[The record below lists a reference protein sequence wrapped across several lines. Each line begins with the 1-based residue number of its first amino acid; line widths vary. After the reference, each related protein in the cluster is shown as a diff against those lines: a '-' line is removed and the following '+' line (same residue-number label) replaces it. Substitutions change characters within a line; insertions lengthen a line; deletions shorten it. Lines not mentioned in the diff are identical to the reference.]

1 MAGTSTGR
9 ASVGASG
16 AGVGQ
21 DVIHVFGNYELD
33 LARIELRR
41 SGEPVPIEPQVFDVL
56 AYLVDHRERVITKE
70 ELLDNIWGDRFV
82 SESALTTRIK
92 AARRAIGDDGS
103 RQALIRTAHG
113 RGYRFIGTL
122 AGEAPSAERLA
133 VERPAHLAGRQ
144 RELAD
149 LNERLARAMRG
160 ERQVVFVAGAP
171 GIGKTTVVQQFL
183 ASLPSDVVV
192 GVGQCVELRGV
203 GEAYLPVLGAI
214 RQACTSANGQW
225 LVERLS
231 ELAPSWIV
239 QLHGLVSPETADRLR
254 AQSIGATGDR
264 MLRELL
270 DVLCSTV
277 PASPVLVLTLEDLH
291 WSDGSTLDLL
301 DALAADRREAPLLVI
316 ATHRPG
322 GGPSSSQAIH
332 ALAVGLRLRQRAGL
346 ITLDA
351 LGVDEVGELVAS
363 RAGSEADAELV
374 TLIHQRTGGVPLF
387 AEHLLDDWLRA
398 GWLRIE
404 SGSLVATKPL
414 TELADAIPDGIRLL
428 IEHTADRLPA
438 ADRAVLGA
446 AAIAGRSFT
455 SAEVSAAIHQP
466 DEDVEAIL
474 ADLARRGVFIHA
486 RGERSWPDGTITS
499 AFAFD
504 HDLYRDVVYG
514 RVGVTQTAGYHLRI
528 GSRLEAGHQSE
539 LAPLA
544 SSLAVHFTSGGDLD
558 RAVRYRLMAADDQ
571 LQRSAHREAIDHLHA
586 AAGLLTRLP
595 DDPSHLEEAVHV
607 QVALG
612 NALLT
617 AKGYAAPETA
627 DAYRQARRLC
637 DRLGDGVH
645 VLPVLYGLWNASL
658 VAGQPRAAL
667 EIAETFLDLAERAR
681 HPGVAVARRAV
692 AWPLLFLGEPA
703 KALAHL
709 EQIPASF
716 DDTTTAALIAAFGE
730 DPAATGSSVRAW
742 ARWLRGDEDGADTA
756 IAAAL
761 QRAATLAHPL
771 TETYVYTVAALLAQ
785 MQDDPDA
792 ALHRAK
798 RAVTVAS
805 EHGIPVFEA
814 LASTPLAWATAQ
826 LELGDGIS
834 LQRQALSGM
843 ARTGTAVTLAAAMAT
858 LAELQGAAG
867 DTDGALA
874 TVGQALAIAQRTE
887 EQYYQPE
894 LHRIQAQLLAQRGAT
909 AAAAAAAASAISAA
923 DTQGSMPF
931 AARAR
936 RVLAALSP
944 GV

>member
-1 MAGTSTGR
+1 
-9 ASVGASG
+9 
-16 AGVGQ
+16 
-21 DVIHVFGNYELD
+21 VIHAFGDCELD

-41 SGEPVPIEPQVFDVL
+41 SGVAVPIEPQVFDVL
-56 AYLVDHRERVITKE
+56 AYLVKHRERVVTKE

-92 AARRAIGDDGS
+92 TARRAIGDDGS

-122 AGEAPSAERLA
+122 AGEGPSVEPSA
-133 VERPAHLAGRQ
+133 VQRPTQLAGRR
-144 RELAD
+144 RELAE

-171 GIGKTTVVQQFL
+171 GIGKTTVVRQFL
-183 ASLPSDVVV
+183 ASLPSDVLV
-192 GVGQCVELRGV
+192 GVGQCVELRGA

-214 RQACTSANGQW
+214 RQACTTANGQS

-231 ELAPSWIV
+231 ELAPSWV
-239 QLHGLVSPETADRLR
+239 LQLPGLVSSDAADRLR
-254 AQSIGATGDR
+254 AQSIGASSDR

-270 DVLCSTV
+270 DAVCSAPEAPT
-277 PASPVLVLTLEDLH
+277 LVLALEDLH

-301 DALAADRREAPLLVI
+301 DAVAADRRGAPLLVI

-322 GGPSSSQAIH
+322 DGSSASQAVH
-332 ALAVGLRLRQRAGL
+332 ALAVGLRLRQRASL

-404 SGSLVATKPL
+404 SGTVIATKPL
-414 TELADAIPDGIRLL
+414 AELADAIPDGIRLL
-428 IEHTADRLPA
+428 IEHTANRLPT
-438 ADRAVLGA
+438 ADQAVLGG

-455 SAEVSAAIHQP
+455 SAEVSGATHQP

-486 RGERSWPDGTITS
+486 GGERTWPDGTITS

-504 HDLYRDVVYG
+504 HDLYRDVLYG
-514 RVGVTQTAGYHLRI
+514 RVGPTRAAGHHLRI
-528 GSRLEAGHQSE
+528 GSRLEDAHRSQ

-544 SSLAVHFTSGGDLD
+544 PTLAVHFTRAGDLD
-558 RAVRYRLMAADDQ
+558 RAVRYRIMAADDQ

-586 AAGLLTRLP
+586 AAELLTRLP
-595 DDPSHLEEAVHV
+595 DDPAHLEQAVHV

-617 AKGYAAPETA
+617 AKGYAAPETT
-627 DAYRQARRLC
+627 DAYREARRLC
-637 DRLGDGVH
+637 DRLGDDVH

-658 VAGQPRAAL
+658 VGGRPRAAL
-667 EIAETFLDLAERAR
+667 EIAETFLDLAARTR
-681 HPGVAVARRAV
+681 HPGIAVAHRAV
-692 AWPLLFLGEPA
+692 AWPLLFLGDPA
-703 KALAHL
+703 RALAHL
-709 EQIPASF
+709 EQIPSSF

-742 ARWLRGDEDGADTA
+742 ARWIRGDNDGADRA

-761 QRAATLAHPL
+761 DRAATLGHPL
-771 TETYVYTVAALLAQ
+771 TETYVHTIAALLAQ
-785 MQDDPDA
+785 MRDDPDT
-792 ALHRAK
+792 ALNHAT

-805 EHGIPVFEA
+805 EHAIPVFEA
-814 LASTPLAWATAQ
+814 LASTPLAWATAR

-843 ARTGTAVTLAAAMAT
+843 ARTGTAATLTAAMAT
-858 LAELQGAAG
+858 LAELLGAAG

-874 TVGQALAIAQRTE
+874 TIGEALAIAQRTDE
-887 EQYYQPE
+887 RYYQPE
-894 LHRIQAQLLAQRGAT
+894 LHRIQAQLFDQRGAT
-909 AAAAAAAASAISAA
+909 SDAAAAAAAAMSAA

-936 RVLAALSP
+936 RVLATLSP
-944 GV
+944 GN

>member
-1 MAGTSTGR
+1 
-9 ASVGASG
+9 
-16 AGVGQ
+16 
-21 DVIHVFGNYELD
+21 VIHAFGDYELD

-41 SGEPVPIEPQVFDVL
+41 SGVTAPIEPQVFDVL
-56 AYLVDHRERVITKE
+56 AYLVEHRERVVTKE

-122 AGEAPSAERLA
+122 AGEAPRVEPPAEP
-133 VERPAHLAGRQ
+133 RPAHIAGRR
-144 RELAD
+144 RELAE

-171 GIGKTTVVQQFL
+171 GIGKTTVVRQFL
-183 ASLPSDVVV
+183 AALPSDVVV
-192 GVGQCVELRGV
+192 GFGQCVELRGA

-214 RQACTSANGQW
+214 RQACTAATGQS
-225 LVERLS
+225 LVEQLS
-231 ELAPSWIV
+231 ELAPSWV
-239 QLHGLVSPETADRLR
+239 LQLPGLVSPDAADRLR

-270 DVLCSTV
+270 DALCSAE
-277 PASPVLVLTLEDLH
+277 PGARVLVLALEDLH

-301 DALAADRREAPLLVI
+301 DALATDRRAARLLVI

-322 GGPSSSQAIH
+322 DGSSTSQAVH
-332 ALAVGLRLRQRAGL
+332 ALAVGLRLRQRASL

-363 RAGSEADAELV
+363 RAGSEADGELV
-374 TLIHQRTGGVPLF
+374 TLIHERTGGVPLF

-404 SGSLVATKPL
+404 SGSVVATKPL
-414 TELADAIPDGIRLL
+414 AELADAIPDGIRLL

-438 ADRAVLGA
+438 ADQAVLGGA
-446 AAIAGRSFT
+446 AVAGRSFT
-455 SAEVSAAIHQP
+455 SAEVSAATHQS
-466 DEDVEAIL
+466 DEGVEAIL

-486 RGERSWPDGTITS
+486 GGERTWPDGTITS
-499 AFAFD
+499 VFAFD
-504 HDLYRDVVYG
+504 HDLYRDVLSR
-514 RVGVTQTAGYHLRI
+514 RVGVSRAAGHHLRI
-528 GSRLEAGHQSE
+528 GSRLEDAHRLQVV
-539 LAPLA
+539 PLA
-544 SSLAVHFTSGGDLD
+544 STLAVHFARGGDLD
-558 RAVRYRLMAADDQ
+558 RAVRYRLTAADDQ
-571 LQRSAHREAIDHLHA
+571 LQRSAHREAVDHLHA
-586 AAGLLTRLP
+586 AAELLTRLP
-595 DDPSHLEEAVHV
+595 DDPAHIEQAVHV

-617 AKGYAAPETA
+617 AKGYAAPETT
-627 DAYRQARRLC
+627 DAYREARRLC
-637 DRLGDGVH
+637 DRLGDGTH

-658 VAGQPRAAL
+658 VGGQPRAAL
-667 EIAETFLDLAERAR
+667 EIAEAFLDLAERTR
-681 HPGVAVARRAV
+681 HPGIAVAHRAV
-692 AWPLLFLGEPA
+692 AWPLLFLGDPA

-709 EQIPASF
+709 EQIPSSF
-716 DDTTTAALIAAFGE
+716 DETTTAALIAAFGE
-730 DPAATGSSVRAW
+730 DPAATGSSVCAW
-742 ARWLRGDEDGADTA
+742 ARWFCGDEQGADTA
-756 IAAAL
+756 VAAAL
-761 QRAATLAHPL
+761 DRAATVGHPL
-771 TETYVYTVAALLAQ
+771 TETYVHTVAALLAQ
-785 MQDDPDA
+785 MRDDPDA
-792 ALHRAK
+792 ALNHAT

-805 EHGIPVFEA
+805 EHAIPVFEA

-826 LELGDGIS
+826 LKLGDGIS

-843 ARTGTAVTLAAAMAT
+843 ARTGTAATLTAAMAT
-858 LAELQGAAG
+858 LADLLGAAG

-874 TVGQALAIAQRTE
+874 TISAALAIAERTE
-887 EQYYQPE
+887 ERYYQPE
-894 LHRIQAQLLAQRGAT
+894 LHRIQAQLFAQRGAT
-909 AAAAAAAASAISAA
+909 ADAADAAAAAMSAA

-936 RVLAALSP
+936 QVFAALSP
-944 GV
+944 GT